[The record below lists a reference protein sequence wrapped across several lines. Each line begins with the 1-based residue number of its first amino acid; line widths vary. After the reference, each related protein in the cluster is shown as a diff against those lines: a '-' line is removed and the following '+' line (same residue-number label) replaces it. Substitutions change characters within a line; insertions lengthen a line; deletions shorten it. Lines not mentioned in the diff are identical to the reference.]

1 MVWALGIYFSL
12 AIGTS
17 DFFGVYL
24 ARRVD
29 SFTTVLTFLAVGAL
43 TAASLMVFVPSALL
57 WRDLGFGALGG
68 LTVGFALVLLYHGM
82 SVASAAV
89 VSPVTAVL
97 TAVIPVGWSI
107 ATGES
112 LTRLVVL
119 GIVVAL
125 AGLAVTTFSPELGD
139 RARAGVAWGIASGTC
154 FGISLTFI
162 GQADAESGMWTTVA
176 QRSVAFLV
184 IALLALGRGVSL
196 FVPRSLARVGIVGGM
211 LSGSGVVAFV
221 AGAQRGS
228 LSEITVT
235 ASMFPAVTVVLA
247 ALFEQHPLRWWQ
259 LGGLAT
265 VVSGVVLIGVG

>member
-1 MVWALGIYFSL
+1 MVLALGVYFSL

-17 DFFGVYL
+17 DFLGGYL

-29 SFTTVLTFLAVGAL
+29 SFTAVVTFLCVGTL
-43 TAASLMVFVPSALL
+43 TAASMMTFVPSELL
-57 WRDLGFGALGG
+57 WRDVGFGALGG

-82 SVASAAV
+82 TVASASV
-89 VSPVTAVL
+89 VSPVTGVL
-97 TAVIPVGWSI
+97 TATIPVGWSI

-112 LTRLVVL
+112 LTGFVVV

-125 AGLAVTTFSPELGD
+125 VGLTATTFSPELGD
-139 RARAGVAWGIASGTC
+139 RAIAGVGWGLASGTC
-154 FGISLTFI
+154 FGVSLTFI

-176 QRSVAFLV
+176 QRAV
-184 IALLALGRGVSL
+184 ALLVLAMIALGRSVPL
-196 FVPRSLARVGIVGGM
+196 LVPRSLARVGIVGGI
-211 LSGSGVVAFV
+211 LAGSGVGAFV

-259 LGGLAT
+259 LGGLVT
-265 VVSGVVLIGVG
+265 VVTGVVLIGVG